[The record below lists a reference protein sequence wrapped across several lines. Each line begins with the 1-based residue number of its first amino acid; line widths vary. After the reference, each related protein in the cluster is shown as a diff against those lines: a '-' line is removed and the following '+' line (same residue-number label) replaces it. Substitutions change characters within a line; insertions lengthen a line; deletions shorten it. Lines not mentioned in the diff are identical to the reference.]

1 MRLLKD
7 QDLSNKNVVV
17 RLDLNVPIQDKQIID
32 STRIISS
39 VPTIK
44 YLVNK
49 NCKVLLTS
57 HLGRPEEGKFDED
70 LSMSPVAKKLSEI
83 LNHEIDLIDSL
94 DSSDI
99 FNTTQIQLLENL
111 RFLIGEKDN
120 NEKLGNQL
128 ANKGDVYIFDAFGT
142 AHRKQASTH
151 SAIQQAKFSCAGL
164 LLEKEIN
171 SLNKALTSIENP
183 FTAVIAGSKIS
194 TKLELIAHLNS
205 KADFII
211 VGGGI
216 ANTFMKS
223 QGFDVGESLVENDMI
238 EIAKELF
245 NSGKIILPN
254 KVIVADSIDSNSSTT
269 KNIDSVS
276 GSDKIFDINL
286 TSNMSEILK
295 NSKTILWNGPIGVF
309 EKEPFQ
315 KGTHQ
320 LAKTIAGSKAFSLA
334 GGGETIAAINKF
346 INKDEV
352 SYCSTGGGAFLE
364 FMEGKILP
372 SIKALN
378 AKNTEE

>member
-7 QDLSNKNVVV
+7 QNLSNKNVVV
-17 RLDLNVPIQDKQIID
+17 RLDLNVPIQDNQIID

-44 YLVNK
+44 YLVDK

-57 HLGRPEEGKFDED
+57 HLGRPEEGKFDQD
-70 LSMSPVAKKLSEI
+70 FSMSPVAKKLSEI
-83 LNHEIDLIDSL
+83 LNHKIDLIDSL
-94 DSSDI
+94 DSRDI

-142 AHRKQASTH
+142 AHRKQASTY
-151 SAIQQAKFSCAGL
+151 SAIQQAKLSCAGL

-205 KADFII
+205 KADFIV

-216 ANTFMKS
+216 ANTFLKS

-254 KVIVADSIDSNSSTT
+254 KVIVADSIDSNSTTT

-320 LAKTIAGSKAFSLA
+320 LAKTIAGSEAFSLA

-364 FMEGKILP
+364 YMEGKLLP
-372 SIKALN
+372 SIEALGG
-378 AKNTEE
+378 

>member
-44 YLVNK
+44 YLVDK

-57 HLGRPEEGKFDED
+57 HLGRPEEGKFDQD
-70 LSMSPVAKKLSEI
+70 FSMSPVAKKLSEI

-205 KADFII
+205 KADFIV

-216 ANTFMKS
+216 ANTFLKS
-223 QGFDVGESLVENDMI
+223 QGFNVGESLVENDMI

-320 LAKTIAGSKAFSLA
+320 LAKTIAGSEAFSLA

-364 FMEGKILP
+364 YMEGKLLP
-372 SIKALN
+372 SIEALGG
-378 AKNTEE
+378 

>member
-57 HLGRPEEGKFDED
+57 HLGRPEEGKFDQD
-70 LSMSPVAKKLSEI
+70 FSMSPVAKKLSEI

-94 DSSDI
+94 DNSDI

-142 AHRKQASTH
+142 AHRKQASTY

-216 ANTFMKS
+216 ANTFLKS
-223 QGFDVGESLVENDMI
+223 QGFNVGESLVENDMI

-320 LAKTIAGSKAFSLA
+320 LAKTIAGSEAFSLA

-364 FMEGKILP
+364 YMEGKLLP
-372 SIKALN
+372 SIEALGG
-378 AKNTEE
+378 

>member
-44 YLVNK
+44 YLVDK

-57 HLGRPEEGKFDED
+57 HLGRPEEGKFDQD

-151 SAIQQAKFSCAGL
+151 SAIQQAKLSCAGL

-205 KADFII
+205 KADFIV

-216 ANTFMKS
+216 ANTFLKS

-320 LAKTIAGSKAFSLA
+320 LAKTIAGSEAFSLA

-364 FMEGKILP
+364 YMEGKLLP
-372 SIKALN
+372 SIEALGG
-378 AKNTEE
+378 

>member
-7 QDLSNKNVVV
+7 LDLSNKNVVL
-17 RLDLNVPIQDKQIID
+17 RLDLNVPIQDKRVLD
-32 STRIISS
+32 PTRITSS

-44 YLVNK
+44 YLVDK

-57 HLGRPEEGKFDED
+57 HLGRPEEGAFDINF
-70 LSMSPVAKKLSEI
+70 SMRPVADKLSEI
-83 LNHEIDLIDSL
+83 INHEIDLINSL
-94 DSSDI
+94 ASSDI

-111 RFLIGEKDN
+111 RFLVGEKDN
-120 NEKLGNQL
+120 NEELGYQL
-128 ANKGDVYIFDAFGT
+128 ANKGDVYVFDAFGT

-164 LLEKEIN
+164 LLEKEVN
-171 SLNKALTSIENP
+171 SLNKALTSVKSP
-183 FTAVIAGSKIS
+183 FTAIIAGSKIS

-216 ANTFMKS
+216 ANTFLKS
-223 QGFDVGESLVENDMI
+223 QGFNVGESLVENDII
-238 EIAKELF
+238 EIAEDLF

-254 KVIVADSIDSNSSTT
+254 KVIVADSIDSNHSTT
-269 KNIDSVS
+269 KNIDRVS
-276 GSDKIFDINL
+276 SSDKIFDINL
-286 TSNMSEILK
+286 SSNMSEILK
-295 NSKTILWNGPIGVF
+295 SSKTILWNGPIGVF

-320 LAKTIAGSKAFSLA
+320 LAKTIANSKAFSLA

-364 FMEGKILP
+364 YMEGKILP
-372 SIKALN
+372 SIEALGG
-378 AKNTEE
+378 

>member
-57 HLGRPEEGKFDED
+57 HLGRPEEGKFDQEF
-70 LSMSPVAKKLSEI
+70 SMSPVAEKLSEI

-94 DSSDI
+94 ESSDI

-111 RFLIGEKDN
+111 RFLIGERDN

-205 KADFII
+205 KADFIV

-216 ANTFMKS
+216 ANTFLKS

-254 KVIVADSIDSNSSTT
+254 KVIVSDSIDSNSSTT

-286 TSNMSEILK
+286 TSNMSEILM

-320 LAKTIAGSKAFSLA
+320 LAKTIAGSEAFSLA

-364 FMEGKILP
+364 YMEGKLLP
-372 SIKALN
+372 SIEALGG
-378 AKNTEE
+378 

>member
-57 HLGRPEEGKFDED
+57 HLGRPEEGKFDQD
-70 LSMSPVAKKLSEI
+70 FSMSPVAEKLSEI

-205 KADFII
+205 KADFIV

-216 ANTFMKS
+216 ANTFLKS
-223 QGFDVGESLVENDMI
+223 QGYDVGESLVENDMI

-320 LAKTIAGSKAFSLA
+320 LAKTIAGSEAFSLA

-364 FMEGKILP
+364 YMEGKLLP
-372 SIKALN
+372 SIEALGG
-378 AKNTEE
+378 

>member
-7 QDLSNKNVVV
+7 HDLSNKNVVL
-17 RLDLNVPIQDKQIID
+17 RLDLNVPIQDKRVLD
-32 STRIISS
+32 ATRIISS

-44 YLVNK
+44 YLLNN
-49 NCKVLLTS
+49 NCKVLLAS
-57 HLGRPEEGKFDED
+57 HLGRPDEGKFDMNF
-70 LSMSPVAKKLSEI
+70 SMRPVAEKLSEI

-94 DSSDI
+94 ASSDI
-99 FNTTQIQLLENL
+99 FNTSQIQLLENL

-120 NEKLGNQL
+120 NEELGNQL
-128 ANKGDVYIFDAFGT
+128 GNKGDAYVFDAFGT

-171 SLNKALTSIENP
+171 SLNKALTCIENP

-211 VGGGI
+211 TGGGI
-216 ANTFMKS
+216 ANTFLKS
-223 QGFDVGESLVENDMI
+223 QGFNVGESLVENDMI

-245 NSGKIILPN
+245 NFGKIILPN
-254 KVIVADSIDSNSSTT
+254 KVIVADSIDSNSSTI

-286 TSNMSEILK
+286 RSNMSEILK

-309 EKEPFQ
+309 EKGPFQ
-315 KGTHQ
+315 QGTRQ
-320 LAKTIAGSKAFSLA
+320 LAKAIAESEAFSLA

-364 FMEGKILP
+364 YMEGKLLP
-372 SIKALN
+372 SIEALGG
-378 AKNTEE
+378 

>member
-44 YLVNK
+44 YLVDK

-57 HLGRPEEGKFDED
+57 HLGRPEEGKFDQD
-70 LSMSPVAKKLSEI
+70 FSMSPVAKKLSEI

-216 ANTFMKS
+216 ANTFLKS
-223 QGFDVGESLVENDMI
+223 QGFNVGESLVENDMI

-254 KVIVADSIDSNSSTT
+254 KVIVADSIDSKSSTI

-320 LAKTIAGSKAFSLA
+320 LAKTIAESEAFSLA

-364 FMEGKILP
+364 YMEGKLLP
-372 SIKALN
+372 SIEALGG
-378 AKNTEE
+378 

>member
-17 RLDLNVPIQDKQIID
+17 RLDLNVPIQEKQIID

-44 YLVNK
+44 YLVDK

-57 HLGRPEEGKFDED
+57 HLGRPEEGKFDQD
-70 LSMSPVAKKLSEI
+70 FSMSPVAKKLSEI

-205 KADFII
+205 KEDFIV
-211 VGGGI
+211 VGCGI
-216 ANTFMKS
+216 ANSFLKS

-320 LAKTIAGSKAFSLA
+320 LAKTIAGSEAFSLA

-364 FMEGKILP
+364 YMEGKLLP
-372 SIKALN
+372 SIEALGG
-378 AKNTEE
+378 

>member
-57 HLGRPEEGKFDED
+57 HLGRPEEGKFDQD
-70 LSMSPVAKKLSEI
+70 FSMSPVAKELSEI

-205 KADFII
+205 KADFIV

-216 ANTFMKS
+216 ANTFLKS

-320 LAKTIAGSKAFSLA
+320 LAKTIAGSEAFSLA

-352 SYCSTGGGAFLE
+352 SCCSTGGGAFLE
-364 FMEGKILP
+364 YMEGKLLP
-372 SIKALN
+372 SIEALGG
-378 AKNTEE
+378 

>member
-57 HLGRPEEGKFDED
+57 HLGRPEEGKFDQD
-70 LSMSPVAKKLSEI
+70 FSMSPVAKKLSEI

-205 KADFII
+205 KADFIV

-216 ANTFMKS
+216 ANTFLKS

-286 TSNMSEILK
+286 TSNMSKILK

-320 LAKTIAGSKAFSLA
+320 LAKTIAGSEAFSLA

-364 FMEGKILP
+364 YMEGKLLP
-372 SIKALN
+372 SIEALGG
-378 AKNTEE
+378 

>member
-7 QDLSNKNVVV
+7 QNLSNKNVVV
-17 RLDLNVPIQDKQIID
+17 RLDLNVPIQEKQIID

-39 VPTIK
+39 IPTIK
-44 YLVNK
+44 YLVDK

-57 HLGRPEEGKFDED
+57 HLGRPEEGKFDQD
-70 LSMSPVAKKLSEI
+70 FSMSPVAKKLSEI

-151 SAIQQAKFSCAGL
+151 SAIQQAKLSCAGL

-216 ANTFMKS
+216 ANTFLKS

-276 GSDKIFDINL
+276 ASDKIFDINL

-320 LAKTIAGSKAFSLA
+320 LAKTIAGSEAFSLA

-364 FMEGKILP
+364 YMEGKLLP
-372 SIKALN
+372 SIEALGG
-378 AKNTEE
+378 

>member
-57 HLGRPEEGKFDED
+57 HLGRPEEGKFDQEF
-70 LSMSPVAKKLSEI
+70 SMSPVAEKLSEI

-94 DSSDI
+94 ESSDI

-111 RFLIGEKDN
+111 RFLIGERDN
-120 NEKLGNQL
+120 NEKLGKQL

-171 SLNKALTSIENP
+171 SLNKALTYIENP
-183 FTAVIAGSKIS
+183 FTAVIGGSKIS

-216 ANTFMKS
+216 ANTFLKS

-320 LAKTIAGSKAFSLA
+320 LAKTIAGSEAFSLA

-364 FMEGKILP
+364 YMEGKLLP
-372 SIKALN
+372 SIEALGG
-378 AKNTEE
+378 

>member
-39 VPTIK
+39 IPTIK
-44 YLVNK
+44 YLVDK

-57 HLGRPEEGKFDED
+57 HLGRPEEGKFDQD
-70 LSMSPVAKKLSEI
+70 FSMSPVAKKLSEI

-151 SAIQQAKFSCAGL
+151 SAIQQAKLSCAGL

-216 ANTFMKS
+216 ANTFLKS
-223 QGFDVGESLVENDMI
+223 QGFNVGESLVENDMI

-320 LAKTIAGSKAFSLA
+320 LAKTIAGSEAFSLA

-364 FMEGKILP
+364 YMEGKLLP
-372 SIKALN
+372 SIEALGG
-378 AKNTEE
+378 

>member
-57 HLGRPEEGKFDED
+57 HLGRPEEGKFDQD
-70 LSMSPVAKKLSEI
+70 FSMSPVAKKLSEI

-205 KADFII
+205 KADFIV

-216 ANTFMKS
+216 ANTFLKS

-320 LAKTIAGSKAFSLA
+320 LAKTIAESEAFSLA

-364 FMEGKILP
+364 YMEGKLLP
-372 SIKALN
+372 SIEALGG
-378 AKNTEE
+378 

>member
-32 STRIISS
+32 STRILSS

-44 YLVNK
+44 YLVDK

-57 HLGRPEEGKFDED
+57 HLGRPEEGKFDQD
-70 LSMSPVAKKLSEI
+70 FSMSPVAKKLSEI
-83 LNHEIDLIDSL
+83 LNHEIDLINSL

-111 RFLIGEKDN
+111 RFLIGERDN
-120 NEKLGNQL
+120 SEKLGNQL

-171 SLNKALTSIENP
+171 SLNKAITSIEKP

-205 KADFII
+205 KADFIV

-216 ANTFMKS
+216 ANTFLKS

-245 NSGKIILPN
+245 NFGKIILPN
-254 KVIVADSIDSNSSTT
+254 EVVVADSIDSNSSTT

-320 LAKTIAGSKAFSLA
+320 LAKTIAGSEAFSLA

-364 FMEGKILP
+364 YMEGKLLP
-372 SIKALN
+372 SIEALGG
-378 AKNTEE
+378 

>member
-7 QDLSNKNVVV
+7 QDLSNKNVVL
-17 RLDLNVPIQDKQIID
+17 RLDLNVPIQEKLVLD
-32 STRIISS
+32 STRISAS

-44 YLVNK
+44 YLLDK

-57 HLGRPEEGKFDED
+57 HLGRPEEGKFDIN
-70 LSMSPVAKKLSEI
+70 LSMHPVAEKLSEI

-94 DSSDI
+94 SSSDI

-111 RFLIGEKDN
+111 RFLVGEKDN
-120 NEKLGNQL
+120 NEELGNQL
-128 ANKGDVYIFDAFGT
+128 ANKGDIYIFDAFGT

-171 SLNKALTSIENP
+171 SLNKALTSIESP
-183 FTAVIAGSKIS
+183 FIAVIAGSKIS

-216 ANTFMKS
+216 ANTFLKS
-223 QGFDVGESLVENDMI
+223 QGFNVGESLVENDMI
-238 EIAKELF
+238 EIAEELF
-245 NSGKIILPN
+245 NSSKIILPN
-254 KVIVADSIDSNSSTT
+254 KVIVADSIDSNYPTI
-269 KNIDSVS
+269 KNIDSAS
-276 GSDKIFDINL
+276 RSDKIFDINL
-286 TSNMSEILK
+286 SSNMSEILK
-295 NSKTILWNGPIGVF
+295 SSKTILWNGPIGVF

-320 LAKTIAGSKAFSLA
+320 LATTIAKSKAFSLA

-364 FMEGKILP
+364 YMEGKILP
-372 SIKALN
+372 SIEALGG
-378 AKNTEE
+378 

>member
-57 HLGRPEEGKFDED
+57 HLGRPEEGKFDQD
-70 LSMSPVAKKLSEI
+70 FSMSPVAEKLSEI

-111 RFLIGEKDN
+111 RFLIGERDN

-151 SAIQQAKFSCAGL
+151 SAIQQAKLSCAGL

-216 ANTFMKS
+216 ANTVLKS
-223 QGFDVGESLVENDMI
+223 QGINVGESLVENDMI

-254 KVIVADSIDSNSSTT
+254 KVIVADSIDSNSSTI

-286 TSNMSEILK
+286 RSNMSEILK

-315 KGTHQ
+315 KGTYQ
-320 LAKTIAGSKAFSLA
+320 LAKTIAGSEAFSLA

-364 FMEGKILP
+364 YMEGKLLP
-372 SIKALN
+372 SIEALGG
-378 AKNTEE
+378 

>member
-44 YLVNK
+44 YLVDK

-57 HLGRPEEGKFDED
+57 HLGRPEEGKFDQD
-70 LSMSPVAKKLSEI
+70 FSMSPVAKKLSEI

-111 RFLIGEKDN
+111 RFLTGEKDN

-151 SAIQQAKFSCAGL
+151 SAIQQAKFSSAGL

-194 TKLELIAHLNS
+194 TKLELITHLNS
-205 KADFII
+205 KADFIV

-216 ANTFMKS
+216 ANTFLKS

-320 LAKTIAGSKAFSLA
+320 LAKTIAGSEAFSLA

-364 FMEGKILP
+364 YMEGKLLP
-372 SIKALN
+372 SIEALGG
-378 AKNTEE
+378 

>member
-57 HLGRPEEGKFDED
+57 HLGRPEEGKFDQD

-142 AHRKQASTH
+142 AHRKQASTY

-205 KADFII
+205 KADFIV

-216 ANTFMKS
+216 ANTFLKS
-223 QGFDVGESLVENDMI
+223 QGFDVGDSLVENDMI

-320 LAKTIAGSKAFSLA
+320 LAKTIAGSEAFSLA

-364 FMEGKILP
+364 YMEGKLLP
-372 SIKALN
+372 SIEALGG
-378 AKNTEE
+378 

>member
-57 HLGRPEEGKFDED
+57 HLGRPEEGKFDQD
-70 LSMSPVAKKLSEI
+70 FSMSPVAKKLSEI

-142 AHRKQASTH
+142 AHRKQASTY

-205 KADFII
+205 KADFIV

-216 ANTFMKS
+216 ANTFLKS

-245 NSGKIILPN
+245 NSGKILLPN

-320 LAKTIAGSKAFSLA
+320 LAKTIAGSEAFSLA

-364 FMEGKILP
+364 YMEGKLLP
-372 SIKALN
+372 SIEALGG
-378 AKNTEE
+378 

>member
-44 YLVNK
+44 YLIDK

-57 HLGRPEEGKFDED
+57 HLGRPEEGKFDQD
-70 LSMSPVAKKLSEI
+70 FSMSPVAKKLSEI

-205 KADFII
+205 KADFIF

-216 ANTFMKS
+216 ANTFLKS

-320 LAKTIAGSKAFSLA
+320 LAKTIAGSEAFSLA

-364 FMEGKILP
+364 YMEGKLLP
-372 SIKALN
+372 SIEALGG
-378 AKNTEE
+378 

>member
-44 YLVNK
+44 YLVDK

-70 LSMSPVAKKLSEI
+70 FSMSPVAEKLSEI

-205 KADFII
+205 KADFIV

-216 ANTFMKS
+216 ANTFLKS

-320 LAKTIAGSKAFSLA
+320 LAKTIAGSEAFSLA

-364 FMEGKILP
+364 YMEGKLLP
-372 SIKALN
+372 SIEALGG
-378 AKNTEE
+378 

>member
-57 HLGRPEEGKFDED
+57 HLGRPEEGKFDQD
-70 LSMSPVAKKLSEI
+70 FSMSPVAKKLSEI

-205 KADFII
+205 KADFIV

-216 ANTFMKS
+216 ANTFLKS

-254 KVIVADSIDSNSSTT
+254 KVIVADSIDSNSTTT

-320 LAKTIAGSKAFSLA
+320 LAKTIAGSEAFSLA

-364 FMEGKILP
+364 YMEGKLLP
-372 SIKALN
+372 SIEALGG
-378 AKNTEE
+378 

>member
-44 YLVNK
+44 YLVDK

-57 HLGRPEEGKFDED
+57 HLGRPEEGKFDQD
-70 LSMSPVAKKLSEI
+70 FSMSPVAKKLSEI

-205 KADFII
+205 KADFIV

-216 ANTFMKS
+216 ANTFLKS

-309 EKEPFQ
+309 EKKPFQ

-320 LAKTIAGSKAFSLA
+320 LAKTIAGSEAFSLA

-364 FMEGKILP
+364 YMEGKLLP
-372 SIKALN
+372 SIEALGG
-378 AKNTEE
+378 

>member
-44 YLVNK
+44 YLVDK

-57 HLGRPEEGKFDED
+57 HLGRPEEGKFDQD
-70 LSMSPVAKKLSEI
+70 FSMSPVAKKLSEI

-171 SLNKALTSIENP
+171 SLNKALISIKNP

-216 ANTFMKS
+216 ANTFLKS

-245 NSGKIILPN
+245 NSDKIILPN

-320 LAKTIAGSKAFSLA
+320 LAKTIAGSEAFSLA

-364 FMEGKILP
+364 YMEGKLLP
-372 SIKALN
+372 SIEALGG
-378 AKNTEE
+378 

>member
-44 YLVNK
+44 YLVDK

-57 HLGRPEEGKFDED
+57 HLGRPEEGKFDQD
-70 LSMSPVAKKLSEI
+70 FSMSPVAKKLSEI

-216 ANTFMKS
+216 ANTFLKS
-223 QGFDVGESLVENDMI
+223 QGYNVGESLVENDMI

-320 LAKTIAGSKAFSLA
+320 LAKTIAGSEAFSLA

-364 FMEGKILP
+364 YMEGKLLP
-372 SIKALN
+372 SIEALGG
-378 AKNTEE
+378 

>member
-17 RLDLNVPIQDKQIID
+17 RLDLNVPIQGKQIID

-44 YLVNK
+44 YLVDK

-57 HLGRPEEGKFDED
+57 HLGRPEEGKFDQD
-70 LSMSPVAKKLSEI
+70 FSMFPVAKKLSEI

-111 RFLIGEKDN
+111 RFLTGEKDN

-205 KADFII
+205 KADFIV

-216 ANTFMKS
+216 ANTFLKS

-309 EKEPFQ
+309 EKKPFQ

-320 LAKTIAGSKAFSLA
+320 LAKTIAGSDAFSVA

-364 FMEGKILP
+364 YMEGKLLP
-372 SIKALN
+372 SIEALGG
-378 AKNTEE
+378 

>member
-44 YLVNK
+44 YLVDK

-57 HLGRPEEGKFDED
+57 HLGRPEEGKFDQD
-70 LSMSPVAKKLSEI
+70 FSMSPVAEKLSEI

-151 SAIQQAKFSCAGL
+151 SAIQQAKISCAGL

-205 KADFII
+205 KADFIV

-216 ANTFMKS
+216 ANTFLKS

-315 KGTHQ
+315 KGTYQ
-320 LAKTIAGSKAFSLA
+320 LAKTIAGSEAFSLA

-364 FMEGKILP
+364 YMEGKLLP
-372 SIKALN
+372 SIEALGG
-378 AKNTEE
+378 

>member
-44 YLVNK
+44 YLVDK

-57 HLGRPEEGKFDED
+57 HLGRPEEGKFDQD
-70 LSMSPVAKKLSEI
+70 FSMSPVAKKLSEI
-83 LNHEIDLIDSL
+83 LNHEIHLIDSP

-205 KADFII
+205 KADFIV

-216 ANTFMKS
+216 ANTFLKS

-320 LAKTIAGSKAFSLA
+320 LAKTIAGSEAFSLA

-346 INKDEV
+346 INKDDV

-364 FMEGKILP
+364 YMEGKLLP
-372 SIKALN
+372 SIEALGG
-378 AKNTEE
+378 

>member
-57 HLGRPEEGKFDED
+57 HLGRPEEGKFDQD
-70 LSMSPVAKKLSEI
+70 FSMSPVAKKLSEI

-142 AHRKQASTH
+142 AHRKQASTY

-211 VGGGI
+211 TGGGI
-216 ANTFMKS
+216 ANTFLKS
-223 QGFDVGESLVENDMI
+223 QGFNVGESLVENDMI

-320 LAKTIAGSKAFSLA
+320 LAKTIAGSEAFSLA

-364 FMEGKILP
+364 YMEGKLLP
-372 SIKALN
+372 SIEALGG
-378 AKNTEE
+378 

>member
-57 HLGRPEEGKFDED
+57 HLGRPEEGKFDQD
-70 LSMSPVAKKLSEI
+70 FSMSPVAKKLSEI

-151 SAIQQAKFSCAGL
+151 SAIQQAKLSCAGL

-171 SLNKALTSIENP
+171 SLNKALTFIENP

-205 KADFII
+205 KADFIV

-216 ANTFMKS
+216 ANTFLKS

-320 LAKTIAGSKAFSLA
+320 LAKTIAGSEAFSLA

-364 FMEGKILP
+364 YMEGKLLP
-372 SIKALN
+372 SIEALGG
-378 AKNTEE
+378 

>member
-7 QDLSNKNVVV
+7 QNLSNKNVVV

-44 YLVNK
+44 YLVDK

-57 HLGRPEEGKFDED
+57 HLGRPEEGKFDQD
-70 LSMSPVAKKLSEI
+70 FSMSPVAKKLSEI

-216 ANTFMKS
+216 ANTFLKS

-320 LAKTIAGSKAFSLA
+320 LAKTIAGSEAFSLA

-364 FMEGKILP
+364 YMEGKLLP
-372 SIKALN
+372 SIEALGG
-378 AKNTEE
+378 

>member
-49 NCKVLLTS
+49 NCRVLLTS
-57 HLGRPEEGKFDED
+57 HLGRPEEGKFDQD
-70 LSMSPVAKKLSEI
+70 FSMSPVAKKLSEI

-205 KADFII
+205 KADFIF

-216 ANTFMKS
+216 ANTFLKS
-223 QGFDVGESLVENDMI
+223 QGFDVGESLVENEMI

-320 LAKTIAGSKAFSLA
+320 LAKTIAGSEAFSLA

-364 FMEGKILP
+364 YMEGKLLP
-372 SIKALN
+372 SIEALGG
-378 AKNTEE
+378 

>member
-49 NCKVLLTS
+49 NCKVLLIS
-57 HLGRPEEGKFDED
+57 HLGRPEEGKFDQD
-70 LSMSPVAKKLSEI
+70 FSMSPVAKKLSEI

-151 SAIQQAKFSCAGL
+151 SAIQQAKLSCAGL

-205 KADFII
+205 KADFIV

-216 ANTFMKS
+216 ANTFLKS

-320 LAKTIAGSKAFSLA
+320 LAKTIAGSEAFSLA

-364 FMEGKILP
+364 YMEGKLLP
-372 SIKALN
+372 SIEALGG
-378 AKNTEE
+378 

>member
-44 YLVNK
+44 YLVDK

-57 HLGRPEEGKFDED
+57 HLGRPEEGKFDQD
-70 LSMSPVAKKLSEI
+70 FSMSPVAKKLSEI

-111 RFLIGEKDN
+111 RFLTGEKDN

-205 KADFII
+205 KADFIV

-216 ANTFMKS
+216 ANTFLKS

-245 NSGKIILPN
+245 NYGKIILPN

-276 GSDKIFDINL
+276 GLDKIFDINL

-320 LAKTIAGSKAFSLA
+320 LAKTIAGSEAFSLA

-364 FMEGKILP
+364 YMEGKLLP
-372 SIKALN
+372 SIEALGG
-378 AKNTEE
+378 

>member
-44 YLVNK
+44 YLVDK

-57 HLGRPEEGKFDED
+57 HLGRPEEGKFDQD
-70 LSMSPVAKKLSEI
+70 FSMSPVAKKLSEI

-111 RFLIGEKDN
+111 RFLTGEKDN

-205 KADFII
+205 KADFIV

-216 ANTFMKS
+216 ANTFLKS

-254 KVIVADSIDSNSSTT
+254 KVIVSDSIDSNSSTT

-320 LAKTIAGSKAFSLA
+320 LAKTIAGSEAFSLA

-364 FMEGKILP
+364 YMEGKLLP
-372 SIKALN
+372 SIEALGG
-378 AKNTEE
+378 

>member
-44 YLVNK
+44 YLVDK

-57 HLGRPEEGKFDED
+57 HLGRPEEGKFDQD
-70 LSMSPVAKKLSEI
+70 FSMSPVAKKLSEI

-205 KADFII
+205 KADFIV

-216 ANTFMKS
+216 ANTFLKS

-245 NSGKIILPN
+245 NSGKILLPN

-320 LAKTIAGSKAFSLA
+320 LAKTIAGSEAFSLA

-364 FMEGKILP
+364 YMEGKLLP
-372 SIKALN
+372 SIEALGG
-378 AKNTEE
+378 